1 MNQLYMSDLK
11 SAQIRR
17 CGGDASLQSLSEW
30 IHTMLFLNDKLDNR
44 EVTPN
49 RTQQQ
54 NIKHHQSCYPFL
66 IVYRFHCKV
75 CYVGK
80 AQQKQ
85 NKHQFKKKRLIE
97 DSAQAR
103 PHVEGVNYI
112 FIFTELFCRFV
123 TTVGDIKDSKT
134 GNRSLITLI
143 NKHISAV
150 YVTQSPDKL
159 IVIMFLCQIKFEPVL
174 LSATLVPPPDT

>member
-1 MNQLYMSDLK
+1 MLPILDSIQIPLQGVLCWKSTTEVEQT
-11 SAQIRR
+11 SAQ
-17 CGGDASLQSLSEW
+17 E
-30 IHTMLFLNDKLDNR
+30 
-44 EVTPN
+44 
-49 RTQQQ
+49 
-54 NIKHHQSCYPFL
+54 
-66 IVYRFHCKV
+66 
-75 CYVGK
+75 
-80 AQQKQ
+80 
-85 NKHQFKKKRLIE
+85 KKRLIE